1 MQKTITSTVTLVS
14 ALVIVAAL
22 SACGKKDDQPA
33 AGGVAAAPPK
43 PAGAAPAAGAG
54 GPPKGMPVKA
64 MPVTVGTVTNEVSAV
79 GSLLAEESVI
89 IRPEIDGRLLDLHF
103 QEGQA
108 VPRGARLVTL
118 DASEVRAQLAA
129 ADAQVRTD
137 RQRLERTKELLDQ
150 KFISQDAYDVAKNN
164 YERSIAVKEE
174 IDARLSKTVIHAPF
188 PGIVG
193 LRLVS
198 PGAYL
203 KKGDDVVRLDNI
215 GSIKLDFRVPEVYVS
230 QVKAGQQVAIRLDA
244 FPNETFTGRIYAMEP
259 VVDERTRTVLL
270 RARVTN
276 QGFKLKPGMFVR
288 VGLTLDTRQNA
299 ILVSEPAIWPQGQD
313 SFVYR
318 VVDGTAVLTKVKVG
332 QRRPGEV
339 EVLAGLAPG
348 DMVITEGQMK
358 IKDGAPV
365 MVLPGAPPANAGG
378 APAPTAG
385 ATPAPG
391 QAAGTLSG
399 PTAKPAPS
407 PTGDKKG

>member
-1 MQKTITSTVTLVS
+1 MHKITLSTVTLVS
-14 ALVIVAAL
+14 ALVIVAVL
-22 SACGKKDDQPA
+22 SACGKKDEQAA
-33 AGGVAAAPPK
+33 AGGASAAPPK
-43 PAGAAPAAGAG
+43 PAGAAPAAGAA
-54 GPPKGMPVKA
+54 GPPKGLPVKA
-64 MPVTVGTVTNEVSAV
+64 SLVKVGTVTNEVSAV

-108 VPRGARLVTL
+108 VSRGAKLVTL
-118 DASEVRAQLAA
+118 DASEVKAQLAA
-129 ADAQVRTD
+129 AEAQVRTD
-137 RQRLERTKELLDQ
+137 KQRLERTKELLDQ

-174 IDARLSKTVIHAPF
+174 IDARLAKTEIHAPF

-215 GSIKLDFRVPEVYVS
+215 ASIKLDFRVPEGYVS
-230 QVKAGQQVAIRLDA
+230 QVKVGQQVAIRLDA
-244 FPNETFTGRIYAMEP
+244 FPNETFSGRIYAMEP

-318 VVDGTAVLTKVKVG
+318 VVDGAAVLTKVKLG
-332 QRRPGEV
+332 QRRPARSRCWPDWPRRCGDHRRADQDEGWC
-339 EVLAGLAPG
+339 AGHGPAIGTRPHCERG
-348 DMVITEGQMK
+348 SRRPARQGRAGVGPAGQ
-358 IKDGAPV
+358 
-365 MVLPGAPPANAGG
+365 
-378 APAPTAG
+378 AG
-385 ATPAPG
+385 ASPG
-391 QAAGTLSG
+391 G
-399 PTAKPAPS
+399 
-407 PTGDKKG
+407 KKG

>member
-1 MQKTITSTVTLVS
+1 
-14 ALVIVAAL
+14 LVIVAAL

>member
-1 MQKTITSTVTLVS
+1 LHKTTISTVTLVS
-14 ALVIVAAL
+14 ALVIVAVL
-22 SACGKKDDQPA
+22 SACGKKDDQA
-33 AGGVAAAPPK
+33 AGGAAAAPPK
-43 PAGAAPAAGAG
+43 PAGAAPAGAG
-54 GPPKGMPVKA
+54 GPPKGLPVKA
-64 MPVTVGTVTNEVSAV
+64 LPVKVGTVTNEVSAV

-89 IRPEIDGRLLDLHF
+89 IRPEIDGRLLELHF

-108 VPRGARLVTL
+108 VSRGAKLVTL
-118 DASEVRAQLAA
+118 DASEVKAQLAA
-129 ADAQVRTD
+129 AEAQVRTD
-137 RQRLERTKELLDQ
+137 KQRLERTKELLDQ

-174 IDARLSKTVIHAPF
+174 IDARLAKTEIHAPF

-215 GSIKLDFRVPEVYVS
+215 ASIKLDFRVPEGYVS
-230 QVKAGQQVAIRLDA
+230 QVKVGQQVAIKLDA
-244 FPNETFTGRIYAMEP
+244 FPNEIFSGRIYAMEP

-318 VVDGTAVLTKVKVG
+318 VVDGTAVLTKVKLG

-339 EVLAGLAPG
+339 EILAGLSPG
-348 DMVITEGQMK
+348 DIVITEGQIKM
-358 IKDGAPV
+358 KDGAPV
-365 MVLPGAPPANAGG
+365 TVLPSAPP
-378 APAPTAG
+378 PTASG
-385 ATPAPG
+385 GPTAG
-391 QAAGTLSG
+391 QAAGQVSG
-399 PTAKPAPS
+399 PPAKPAPS
-407 PTGDKKG
+407 PAGDKKG